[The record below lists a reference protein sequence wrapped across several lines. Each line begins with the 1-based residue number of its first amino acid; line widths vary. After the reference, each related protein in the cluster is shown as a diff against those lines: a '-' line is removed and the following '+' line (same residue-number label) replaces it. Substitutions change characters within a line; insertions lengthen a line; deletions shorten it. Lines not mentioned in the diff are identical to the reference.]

1 MIPVNHQRGRPVWIP
16 NNTLT
21 HKQEQEQGEKE
32 EQEQEEQE
40 QGEKEEHEQG
50 EQEQEQQMYDACPMM
65 TREI

>member
-32 EQEQEEQE
+32 EQEQEEKEKQE
-40 QGEKEEHEQG
+40 QGEKEEQEQG
-50 EQEQEQQMYDACPMM
+50 EKEE
-65 TREI
+65 